1 MQKLN
6 LFYHVTDCRLFIKFE
21 KSTEKILALL
31 EKKMQDFS
39 SMFLH
44 MNRLQGLGKKKDG
57 SVALTLDVG

>member
-1 MQKLN
+1 
-6 LFYHVTDCRLFIKFE
+6 LFIKFE